1 MEEWAEVEAPILWP
15 CDTNSL
21 LTGKDPDAGKDG
33 RQEKRVTEDE
43 MVGWHHRL
51 NGHEFEQILGDS
63 VGQGSLACC
72 SPWNRKES
80 NMTWG
85 QNNSNQLGRHLSV
98 TSQTLLP
105 ATREAEISLMTKGLK
120 TKGV

>member
-1 MEEWAEVEAPILWP
+1 
-15 CDTNSL
+15 
-21 LTGKDPDAGKDG
+21 
-33 RQEKRVTEDE
+33 
-43 MVGWHHRL
+43 MVGWHL
-51 NGHEFEQILGDS
+51 QLTGHEFEQILGDS

-72 SPWNRKES
+72 SPWNRKDS